1 MSRGNIKKTSLISC
15 ILHLL
20 VFSIMMAPGVTPSFA
35 QHGAT
40 VPWVTYEAEDMT
52 NTGTVM
58 GPKYE
63 PNVVETESSGR
74 RCVKLSATGQ
84 YMQFTAK
91 AAANSMVVR
100 YSVPDTANGVGA
112 DYTLSLY
119 INKAFA
125 GKLPL
130 TSRYSWLYGKFPF
143 NNDPSTGSPRNFYD
157 EVRTNGLSI
166 NPGDLVRLQKDGTDT
181 AISYVVDLVEL
192 ENVSAPLK
200 QPANSVSI
208 KNHGAGGRGITDDT
222 TPLNNC
228 IKAALSKGKSVW
240 LPPGTYKITGNII
253 LPSSITIQGA
263 GMWYAT
269 LAGDPELYTDS
280 SRRVFMSGN
289 GSNIHL
295 ADFAIIGKVNYRKDS
310 ESNDGLVG
318 SYGSGSTISRIWV
331 EHTRTGAW
339 LVNSCGLVVDS
350 CRFRNTIADG
360 INLCVGMRS
369 TIVTNCTARGTGDD
383 CFPVWPE
390 SYIPEKNSPGLNVIT
405 HCTAQ
410 TPFLANGSTV
420 YGGFNN
426 RIEDCL
432 FRDIPYGCGILISS
446 TFHVGANV
454 FSGTTVVRRCDLIR
468 CGGYDPGYK
477 WRAALQ
483 ICMDTN
489 AHGSAGISGVD
500 LKNLNITDSI
510 SDGMSI
516 VGNVGTLTNAV
527 MSNVNIHNYGLGMSD
542 RHGLWIKSGAKG
554 SLTVSNSAI
563 GDTLNNSD
571 VFNLRLVN
579 SMPLMDVQHVQRPDE
594 KTRP

>member
-1 MSRGNIKKTSLISC
+1 M
-15 ILHLL
+15 LHLL
-20 VFSIMMAPGVTPSFA
+20 VFTSMMAPGVTPSFA

-63 PNVVETESSGR
+63 PNVVEAESSGR

-84 YMQFTAK
+84 YMQFAAK

-119 INKAFA
+119 INQAFA

-166 NPGDLVRLQKDGTDT
+166 NPGDLVRLQKDGADT
-181 AISYVVDLVEL
+181 ATSYVVDLVEL

-208 KNHGAGGRGITDDT
+208 KTYGAGGRGITDDT
-222 TPLNNC
+222 TPLNDC
-228 IKAALSKGKSVW
+228 IKAALSNGKSVW
-240 LPPGTYKITGNII
+240 LPPGTYKITGNIS
-253 LPSSITIQGA
+253 LPSDITIQGA

-269 LAGDPELYTDS
+269 LAGDPELYTNP

-295 ADFAIIGKVNYRKDS
+295 ADFAIIGKVNYRKDT

-318 SYGSGSTISRIWV
+318 SYGTGSAISRIWV

-350 CRFRNTIADG
+350 CRFRDTIADG

-369 TIVTNCTARGTGDD
+369 AIVTNCTARGTGDD
-383 CFPVWPE
+383 CFSVWPE
-390 SYIPEKNSPGLNVIT
+390 SHIPEKFSPGLNVIT

-432 FRDIPYGCGILISS
+432 FRDMPYGCGILISS

-454 FSGTTVVRRCDLIR
+454 FSGTTVARRCDLIR

-500 LKNLNITDSI
+500 LNNLNITDSI
-510 SDGMSI
+510 SEGMSI
-516 VGNVGTLTNAV
+516 VGNIGTLTNAV
-527 MSNVNIHNYGLGMSD
+527 MSNVNIHNYGVGVSD

-571 VFNLRLVN
+571 AFNLRLVN
-579 SMPLMDVQHVQRPDE
+579 SAPLVDVRHVPRPDE
-594 KTRP
+594 KTNP

>member
-1 MSRGNIKKTSLISC
+1 
-15 ILHLL
+15 
-20 VFSIMMAPGVTPSFA
+20 MMALGVTPTFA
-35 QHGAT
+35 QNGAT

-58 GPKYE
+58 GPKFE
-63 PNVVETESSGR
+63 PNVVEAESSGR

-166 NPGDLVRLQKDGTDT
+166 NPGDLVRLQKDGADT

-200 QPANSVSI
+200 QPANSISI

-222 TPLNNC
+222 TPLNSC

-240 LPPGTYKITGNII
+240 LPPGTYKISGNIV

-263 GMWYAT
+263 GMWYTT
-269 LAGDPELYTDS
+269 LAGDPESYTNC

-318 SYGSGSTISRIWV
+318 SYGTGSTISRIWV

-360 INLCVGMRS
+360 INLCVGMRG

-390 SYIPEKNSPGLNVIT
+390 NYIPEKYSSGLNVIT

-420 YGGFNN
+420 YGGFSN

-454 FSGTTVVRRCDLIR
+454 FSGTTVARRCDLIR

-500 LKNLNITDSI
+500 LKNLNISDSI

-527 MSNVNIHNYGLGMSD
+527 MSDVNIHNYGLGVSD

-554 SLTVSNSAI
+554 HLTVSNSAI

-579 SMPLMDVQHVQRPDE
+579 SVPLMDVQHVRRPDE
-594 KTRP
+594 KTKP